1 MSQKCPICG
10 LQAFGFE
17 VLFELRNNPAIA
29 NFIKLKH
36 PEWNQNDKMCRDC
49 FELYKLE
56 FNTYQEAEHI
66 TDEEP
71 TVVKHKKDIVLSG
84 DTIEEELGSII
95 VLHGNNLG
103 KRFEIKGNQIL
114 ITGRSSK
121 CDIPIAEDNVSRQH
135 AKVYRRNNQFVIED
149 LGSTNGTFVNTKRI
163 EIQALNDGDIILIG
177 NSILKFISGSNFEHK
192 YHKEL
197 YRLATIDG
205 LTQILNKSFFQS
217 KLVEEFSRA
226 KRYKRELSFILL
238 DLDHFHKLN
247 NTYGHLAGDFVL
259 RNVASLIS
267 KNLRKEDFF
276 GRYGG
281 EEFAIL
287 LPEIVLDNAMILAE
301 KLRSIVEHTK
311 FAFEK
316 EKIAITTSVG
326 VSTMTDAI
334 STETQLVKKAD
345 EVLYKAKSNGRNRV
359 CK

>member
-1 MSQKCPICG
+1 MNQKCPICG

-17 VLFELRNNPAIA
+17 VHFELRNNPAIA
-29 NFIKLKH
+29 NFIKLRH
-36 PEWNQNDKMCRDC
+36 EEWNQHEKICRDC
-49 FELYKLE
+49 FELYKRE
-56 FNTYQEAEHI
+56 FNEYQEDEHI
-66 TDEEP
+66 TDDEP
-71 TVVKHKKDIVLSG
+71 TVVKHKKDIQIS
-84 DTIEEELGSII
+84 DSESDEFGSII

-103 KRFEIKGNQIL
+103 KRFEVKGNQIL
-114 ITGRSSK
+114 IMGRSSR
-121 CDIPIAEDNVSRQH
+121 CDIPIDEDNVSRQH
-135 AKVYRRNNQFVIED
+135 AKVYKRQQKFVIED

-163 EIQALNDGDIILIG
+163 EIQALNDGDIVLIG

-217 KLVEEFSRA
+217 KLIEEFSRA
-226 KRYKRELSFILL
+226 KRYKRELSFILM

-267 KNLRKEDFF
+267 RNLRKEDFF

-287 LPEIVLDNAMILAE
+287 LPEIAIDNAMVLAE
-301 KLRSIVEHTK
+301 KLRSIVEHTN
-311 FAFEK
+311 FTFET
-316 EKIAITTSVG
+316 EKISVTTSVG
-326 VSTMTDAI
+326 VSTMTTEVA
-334 STETQLVKKAD
+334 TETELIKKAD
-345 EVLYKAKSNGRNRV
+345 EALYRAKADGRNTV
-359 CK
+359 CA